1 PELVRLHSTGE
12 RRGEAATAMTRLLA
26 DGVDPD
32 DQTALTAWLAGQQPP
47 TGAGDNGSNH
57 IPRPR

>member
-1 PELVRLHSTGE
+1 MAHEFARLHSTGE
-12 RRGEAATAMTRLLA
+12 RRGPAVDAVTRLLA

-32 DQTALTAWLAGQQPP
+32 DETAVGRWLARTQG
-47 TGAGDNGSNH
+47 GRYG